1 MRFIFHSKF
10 IVPSINTHIVK
21 HCDGINMFS
30 SSEFSHTQHFSIFW
44 FISRF
49 FGTSI
54 TILFLQRF
62 KTQCREIFLKHS
74 IVNLLILFQRRIYHY
89 FEHITF
95 NVLILFQRRI
105 YYFFHFFLVPLYN
118 LRNWYGNIILFI
130 YSIFFFITTRT
141 FVRFIF
147 HSKFIERTINN
158 NQYINKILLLNN
170 FRNKLYKN

>member
-1 MRFIFHSKF
+1 MYWYCFNAEFISFFNLFLVPLYNLRNWYGNIILFIYLILFFITTRTFVKFIFHSKF
-10 IVPSINTHIVK
+10 IEPSINTHIVK

-30 SSEFSHTQHFSIFW
+30 SSDFLQIQHFFIFW
-44 FISRF
+44 FISRY

-62 KTQCREIFLKHS
+62 KTQSREIFLKNS

-105 YYFFHFFLVPLYN
+105 Y
-118 LRNWYGNIILFI
+118 
-130 YSIFFFITTRT
+130 FFF
-141 FVRFIF
+141 
-147 HSKFIERTINN
+147 
-158 NQYINKILLLNN
+158 
-170 FRNKLYKN
+170 